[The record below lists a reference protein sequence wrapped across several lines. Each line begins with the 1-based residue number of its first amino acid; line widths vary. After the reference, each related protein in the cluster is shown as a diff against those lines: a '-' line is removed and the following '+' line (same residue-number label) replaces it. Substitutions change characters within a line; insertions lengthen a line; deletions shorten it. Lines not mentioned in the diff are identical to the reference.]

1 MGKANQTFTA
11 KEKRI
16 LLPHWVQ
23 NAYKKLQDSKYN
35 YLRWQ
40 CFKRAG
46 CLINTDGSDD
56 NKIKPDGI
64 PDYVVPPSLLTFEFH
79 APAAEPIPED
89 DKEVENNLIRK
100 MNAPEAPDKLEINK
114 GASWLCAQAGSL
126 WFVHCHVWVFH
137 ENECGWFKCKI
148 RW

>member
-46 CLINTDGSDD
+46 CLINADGSDD

-64 PDYVVPPSLLTFEFH
+64 PDYVVPPPLLTFEFH

-89 DKEVENNLIRK
+89 DKEVENNLIHK

-114 GASWLCAQAGSL
+114 EEHRDYAHKL
-126 WFVHCHVWVFH
+126 VHCDSFIAMFGFFMKMNAVGSNV
-137 ENECGWFKCKI
+137 K
-148 RW
+148 